1 MNILKKSLA
10 PITDEAWD
18 EIKAEAKK
26 VFKAS
31 LTAREFVD
39 IDGPNGMDYSAV
51 PTGKVITPKNQSKN
65 GVNYGVRQVLPLI
78 EARKPFTLDL
88 WELDNLSR
96 GAKAV
101 NMDPL
106 VDAAAEIAHFE
117 EDVIYNGFKQGESEG
132 LIHGSEHPPVKTPE
146 NPDEFLKEVAQQVI
160 QLKKSYVNGPYTL
173 IVSEKIWKNLVK
185 LTEGYP
191 FTKQLKNIING
202 KIIVNHNLGHSL
214 LVSEQGGDYELVIG
228 QDLSIGYDSH
238 DTEKVKLYFTESFTF
253 RILSPEAIVVFN

>member
-10 PITDEAWD
+10 PLTDAAWD
-18 EIKAEAKK
+18 EIKGEAKK

-39 IDGPNGMDYSAV
+39 IDGPNGMDFSAV
-51 PTGKVITPKNQSKN
+51 PTGKLITPQNQSQK
-65 GVNYGVRQVLPLI
+65 GVNYGIRQVLPLI
-78 EARKPFTLDL
+78 EVRKPFMLDL
-88 WELDNLSR
+88 WELDSLSR
-96 GAKAV
+96 GARSV
-101 NMDPL
+101 NLDPL
-106 VDAAAEIAHFE
+106 ADAAAEVARFE
-117 EDVIYNGFKQGESEG
+117 EDVIYNGFKLGNSQG
-132 LIHGSEHPPVKTPE
+132 LIHGSEHPAVKTPDD
-146 NPDEFLKEVAQQVI
+146 PDEFLKEVAQQVI

-173 IVSEKIWKNLVK
+173 VVSEKIWKNLVK

-191 FTKQLKNIING
+191 FTKQLKNIIKG
-202 KIIVNHNLGHSL
+202 KIIVNYNLGHSL

-238 DTEKVKLYFTESFTF
+238 DTKKVKLYFTESFTF